1 MTPVNKDKIAK
12 LAQMWQLLP
21 PKHEFWQ
28 CFAMASWPAGPN
40 KRAGWNFFQKIN
52 KRAGPNKSEQD
63 GNTSNYK

>member
-28 CFAMASWPAGPN
+28 FLAIAILGN
-40 KRAGWNFFQKIN
+40 RQKFHVHRCQNEVDIN
-52 KRAGPNKSEQD
+52 QFV
-63 GNTSNYK
+63 TSKKQ